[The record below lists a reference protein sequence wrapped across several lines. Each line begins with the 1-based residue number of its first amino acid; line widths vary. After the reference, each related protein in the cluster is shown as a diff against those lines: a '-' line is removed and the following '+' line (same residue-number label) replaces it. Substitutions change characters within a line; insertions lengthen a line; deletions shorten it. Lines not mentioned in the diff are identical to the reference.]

1 MSLTY
6 DYYPAVLYALNLI
19 GQGRT
24 VTDACD
30 KSNLHVV
37 TFDNYVKNDP
47 ELQTMYE
54 EAVRRGNDAM
64 ADALVNI
71 DNHKIHGQSDAKMA
85 KVISDN
91 IKWVLGK
98 RDSKRF
104 GDKIEVKHEIT
115 MDKAIVNAL
124 ERARNRTSPLMLE
137 GHVQKGVATIIDA
150 TPVNDDDAILAQLL
164 S

>member
-1 MSLTY
+1 MTLPY

-19 GQGRT
+19 GQGHT
-24 VTDACD
+24 LTAACD
-30 KSNLHVV
+30 QSNISVV
-37 TFDNYVKNDP
+37 TFDAYVKREP
-47 ELQTMYE
+47 QLQAMYE
-54 EAVRRGNDAM
+54 EAVQRGNDAM

-71 DNHKIHGQSDAKMA
+71 DNHKIHGQSDPKMA

-115 MDKAIVNAL
+115 MDRAIIGAL
-124 ERARNRTSPLMLE
+124 ERARTRTLE
-137 GHVQKGVATIIDA
+137 LEDQTERGGTIIDV
-150 TPVNDDDAILAQLL
+150 TPLSDDELLAELL

>member
-1 MSLTY
+1 MSLPY

-19 GQGRT
+19 GQGHT
-24 VTDACD
+24 LTSACD
-30 KSNLHVV
+30 QSNI
-37 TFDNYVKNDP
+37 TTQIFDRYVKREP
-47 ELQTMYE
+47 ELQAMYE
-54 EAVRRGNDAM
+54 EAVQRGNDAM
-64 ADALVNI
+64 ADALINI
-71 DNHKIHGQSDAKMA
+71 DNHKIHGQSDPKMA

-115 MDKAIVNAL
+115 MDRAIINAL
-124 ERARNRTSPLMLE
+124 ERARSRTPVLE
-137 GHVQKGVATIIDA
+137 DHTETGVTIIDV
-150 TPVNDDDAILAQLL
+150 TPVSDDELLAELL

>member
-1 MSLTY
+1 MSLPY

-19 GQGRT
+19 GQGHT
-24 VTDACD
+24 LTSACD
-30 KSNLHVV
+30 QSNITTQV
-37 TFDNYVKNDP
+37 FDSYVKREPD
-47 ELQTMYE
+47 LQAMYE
-54 EAVRRGNDAM
+54 ENVQRGNDAM
-64 ADALVNI
+64 ADALINI
-71 DNHKIHGQSDAKMA
+71 DNHKIHGQSDPKMA

-115 MDKAIVNAL
+115 VDRAIISAL
-124 ERARNRTSPLMLE
+124 ERARTR
-137 GHVQKGVATIIDA
+137 
-150 TPVNDDDAILAQLL
+150 TPVLEDQTERGVTMIDVTPLNDDELLAELL